1 MVILSGMAFVAGGAD
16 IMRRTAL
23 LLVVGVASAGASS
36 TAACAQ
42 AAPIV
47 GPASSEPYG
56 DWLTE
61 AASRFALPVS
71 WIRAILRA
79 ESAGKPQATSPKGAM
94 GLMQLMPA
102 TWGFLRDALRLGGD
116 PYDAHDNIIAGAAY
130 IRMLI
135 DRYGSPGWI
144 AAYNAGPGRYEAS
157 LRGRALP
164 AETRAYTATVAAH
177 LQRDGG
183 SGAISGAAVVPVVWT
198 HAPLFVVPPVRTLT
212 ANSVPPEPSADDAS
226 TVTRARNIPAIALH
240 SDGLFVAQTA
250 TGSAP

>member
-1 MVILSGMAFVAGGAD
+1 MAFVAGGAD
-16 IMRRTAL
+16 IMRRTVL
-23 LLVVGVASAGASS
+23 LLVVGLASAGVSS

-47 GPASSEPYG
+47 GPTSSPPYA

-61 AASRFALPVS
+61 AALRFALPVS
-71 WIRAILRA
+71 WIQAILRA
-79 ESAGKPQATSPKGAM
+79 ESAGQQRATSPKGAM
-94 GLMQLMPA
+94 GLMQIMPA

-157 LRGRALP
+157 LKGRALP
-164 AETRAYTATVAAH
+164 AETRAYAATVAAH

-183 SGAISGAAVVPVVWT
+183 SVGASGAAVLPVAWT
-198 HAPLFVVPPVRTLT
+198 HAPLFVVPPVRRP
-212 ANSVPPEPSADDAS
+212 AADAAPPEPSTDDAS
-226 TVTRARNIPAIALH
+226 TPTLARNVRARELS
-240 SDGLFVAQTA
+240 SDGLFVAQIARGTA
-250 TGSAP
+250 P